1 METYI
6 LIAII
11 IIGFIIG
18 RKNIRIIKVQRK
30 GAFGG
35 RVYLVR
41 KNETLTYRGDR
52 ISCAVYYFIEFVS
65 PLTCR
70 SYTTSETDQ
79 LWLDQ
84 LYVQYREIHNIPSP
98 NRIKNIREAIGIS
111 SGELEEKYGLEPGK
125 WEAFEDGVMPTL
137 EENEILN
144 KAIDEEVATLLREK
158 GI

>member
-1 METYI
+1 METYV

-41 KNETLTYRGDR
+41 KNETLTFRDDR
-52 ISCAVYYFIEFVS
+52 ISCVVYYFIEFVS
-65 PLTCR
+65 PITYR

-84 LYVQYREIHNIPSP
+84 LYTQYREIHNIPSP
-98 NRIKNIREAIGIS
+98 YRIKNTRKAAGIS
-111 SGELEEKYGLEPGK
+111 SRELEEKYGLNQGR
-125 WEAFEDGVMPTL
+125 WEDFEDGLMPTL
-137 EENEILN
+137 EEAEILN